1 MASVCA
7 FKLPILKKA
16 ITKFRKSERIVG
28 PKGTVAIQELLAA
41 HGDSI
46 EGSKTLLRKR
56 WAQVR
61 KQDHPPVGKMKAI
74 DVYKY
79 MYFVADK
86 LDFDWSTVLT
96 SGEKARVGRKCYD
109 APKPGETADVPAQIV
124 PKTRK
129 FKRTRW
135 HDIVSD
141 VFKDTQYASR
151 TFKDKMVV
159 AKRLYAQ
166 EKREGSAVD
175 RTRADREETQVRS
188 KEQRATLSRAGSMRR
203 KPPAPNEFQERAA
216 LASAGLPTSFT
227 SR

>member
-1 MASVCA
+1 
-7 FKLPILKKA
+7 
-16 ITKFRKSERIVG
+16 
-28 PKGTVAIQELLAA
+28 
-41 HGDSI
+41 
-46 EGSKTLLRKR
+46 
-56 WAQVR
+56 
-61 KQDHPPVGKMKAI
+61 MKAA

-109 APKPGETADVPAQIV
+109 APKPGKTPHVPAQIV

-141 VFKDTQYASR
+141 VFKDSQYASR
-151 TFKDKMVV
+151 TCKDKMVV
-159 AKRLYAQ
+159 ARRLYAQ
-166 EKREGSAVD
+166 EKREGRAAD
-175 RTRADREETQVRS
+175 RTRADREETEVRS
-188 KEQRATLSRAGSMRR
+188 KDQRAALNRAGSMRR
-203 KPPAPNEFQERAA
+203 RPPPPNEFQQRAA
-216 LASAGLPTSFT
+216 LASSGLPTSFT

>member
-28 PKGTVAIQELLAA
+28 PKGTVAIKELLLK
-41 HGDSI
+41 HGDSDV
-46 EGSKTLLRKR
+46 GSKTLLRKR

-61 KQDHPPVGKMKAI
+61 KQDHPPVGKMKSA
-74 DVYKY
+74 DVYRY

-109 APKPGETADVPAQIV
+109 APKPGEIADVPAQIV

-135 HDIVSD
+135 HDVVSD
-141 VFKDTQYASR
+141 VFKDPHHTP
-151 TFKDKMVV
+151 
-159 AKRLYAQ
+159 LC
-166 EKREGSAVD
+166 
-175 RTRADREETQVRS
+175 
-188 KEQRATLSRAGSMRR
+188 
-203 KPPAPNEFQERAA
+203 
-216 LASAGLPTSFT
+216 
-227 SR
+227 

>member
-1 MASVCA
+1 
-7 FKLPILKKA
+7 
-16 ITKFRKSERIVG
+16 
-28 PKGTVAIQELLAA
+28 
-41 HGDSI
+41 
-46 EGSKTLLRKR
+46 
-56 WAQVR
+56 
-61 KQDHPPVGKMKAI
+61 MKAI

-86 LDFDWSTVLT
+86 LDFDWSTILT

-135 HDIVSD
+135 HDVVSD
-141 VFKDTQYASR
+141 VFKDSQYASR

-159 AKRLYAQ
+159 AQRLYAQ
-166 EKREGSAVD
+166 EKREGRAAD
-175 RTRADREETQVRS
+175 RNQAEREETQARS
-188 KEQRATLSRAGSMRR
+188 TQRMTALNRVGSMRR
-203 KPPAPNEFQERAA
+203 KPPAPNEFEERAA

>member
-28 PKGTVAIQELLAA
+28 PKGTVAIQKMLLK
-41 HGDSI
+41 HGDSA

-86 LDFDWSTVLT
+86 LDFDWTTVLT
-96 SGEKARVGRKCYD
+96 SGEKAKVSRKCYN
-109 APKPGETADVPAQIV
+109 APKPGETPDVPAQIV
-124 PKTRK
+124 PKTRT

-141 VFKDTQYASR
+141 VFKDSQYASR
-151 TFKDKMVV
+151 TFKDKMLV

-166 EKREGSAVD
+166 EKREGSAAD

-188 KEQRATLSRAGSMRR
+188 KEERATLSRAGSMRR
-203 KPPAPNEFQERAA
+203 KPPAPNEFQQRAA
-216 LASAGLPTSFT
+216 L
-227 SR
+227 

>member
-1 MASVCA
+1 MLGSPPHIFKYIVDISGWWGHASPVSWSGGALVQTQEESQLHRLPKHHCQDWQGRI
-7 FKLPILKKA
+7 KLPILKKA
-16 ITKFRKSERIVG
+16 ITKFRKQERIVG
-28 PKGTVAIQELLAA
+28 PKGTVAIQELLLK
-41 HGDSI
+41 HGDSA

-61 KQDHPPVGKMKAI
+61 KQDHPPVGKMKAVDI
-74 DVYKY
+74 YKY

-96 SGEKARVGRKCYD
+96 SGEKTRVGRKCYD

-141 VFKDTQYASR
+141 VFKDSQYASR
-151 TFKDKMVV
+151 TFLKTSLR
-159 AKRLYAQ
+159 RL
-166 EKREGSAVD
+166 GC
-175 RTRADREETQVRS
+175 
-188 KEQRATLSRAGSMRR
+188 
-203 KPPAPNEFQERAA
+203 PAAR
-216 LASAGLPTSFT
+216 
-227 SR
+227 

>member
-86 LDFDWSTVLT
+86 LNFDWSTVLT

-109 APKPGETADVPAQIV
+109 APKPGETPDVPAQIV
-124 PKTRK
+124 PKTRT

-141 VFKDTQYASR
+141 VFKDSQYASR
-151 TFKDKMVV
+151 TFKDKMLV

-166 EKREGSAVD
+166 EKREGSVVD

-188 KEQRATLSRAGSMRR
+188 KEQRATLNRAGSMRR
-203 KPPAPNEFQERAA
+203 RPPAPNEFQERAA

>member
-1 MASVCA
+1 
-7 FKLPILKKA
+7 LLK
-16 ITKFRKSERIVG
+16 
-28 PKGTVAIQELLAA
+28 
-41 HGDSI
+41 HGDSA

-74 DVYKY
+74 DVYRY

-109 APKPGETADVPAQIV
+109 APKPGETPDVPAQIV
-124 PKTRK
+124 PKTRT

-141 VFKDTQYASR
+141 VFKDSQYASR

-175 RTRADREETQVRS
+175 RTRADREETQARS
-188 KEQRATLSRAGSMRR
+188 KEQRATLNRAGSMRR
-203 KPPAPNEFQERAA
+203 RAPAPNEFQERAT

>member
-1 MASVCA
+1 M
-7 FKLPILKKA
+7 
-16 ITKFRKSERIVG
+16 
-28 PKGTVAIQELLAA
+28 TVSLY
-41 HGDSI
+41 
-46 EGSKTLLRKR
+46 
-56 WAQVR
+56 
-61 KQDHPPVGKMKAI
+61 

-109 APKPGETADVPAQIV
+109 APKPGETADVPTQIV

-141 VFKDTQYASR
+141 VFKDSQYASR

-166 EKREGSAVD
+166 EKREGRAAD
-175 RTRADREETQVRS
+175 RNRVDREETQARS
-188 KEQRATLSRAGSMRR
+188 TERMAALNRVGSMRR
-203 KPPAPNEFQERAA
+203 KPPAPNEFEERAA
-216 LASAGLPTSFT
+216 LVAAGLPTSFT

>member
-28 PKGTVAIQELLAA
+28 PKGTVAIQELLLK
-41 HGDSI
+41 HGDSA

-61 KQDHPPVGKMKAI
+61 KQDHPPVGKMKAV

-109 APKPGETADVPAQIV
+109 APKPGETPDVPAQIV
-124 PKTRK
+124 PKTRT

-151 TFKDKMVV
+151 TFKDKMLV

-166 EKREGSAVD
+166 EKREGSAAD

>member
-1 MASVCA
+1 M
-7 FKLPILKKA
+7 
-16 ITKFRKSERIVG
+16 
-28 PKGTVAIQELLAA
+28 
-41 HGDSI
+41 
-46 EGSKTLLRKR
+46 LRKR

-86 LDFDWSTVLT
+86 LDFNWSTVLT

-109 APKPGETADVPAQIV
+109 APKPGETPDVPAQIV
-124 PKTRK
+124 PKTRT

-141 VFKDTQYASR
+141 VFKDSQYASR
-151 TFKDKMVV
+151 TFKDKMLV

>member
-74 DVYKY
+74 AVYKY

-86 LDFDWSTVLT
+86 LNFDWSTVLT

-109 APKPGETADVPAQIV
+109 APKPGETPDVPAQIV
-124 PKTRK
+124 PKTRT

-141 VFKDTQYASR
+141 VFKDSQYASR

-166 EKREGSAVD
+166 EKREGRA
-175 RTRADREETQVRS
+175 ADRNQADSEETQARS
-188 KEQRATLSRAGSMRR
+188 TQRMAALNRVGSMRR
-203 KPPAPNEFQERAA
+203 RPPPPNEFEERAA

>member
-16 ITKFRKSERIVG
+16 ITKFRKTERIVG
-28 PKGTVAIQELLAA
+28 PKGTVAIKELLLK
-41 HGDSI
+41 HGDSDV
-46 EGSKTLLRKR
+46 GSKTLLRKR

-74 DVYKY
+74 NVYKY

-96 SGEKARVGRKCYD
+96 SGEKAKVSRKCYD
-109 APKPGETADVPAQIV
+109 APKPGETPDVPAQIV
-124 PKTRK
+124 PKTRT

-141 VFKDTQYASR
+141 VFKDSQYASR
-151 TFKDKMVV
+151 TFKDKMLV

-166 EKREGSAVD
+166 EKREGSVVD

-188 KEQRATLSRAGSMRR
+188 KEQRATLNRAGSMRR
-203 KPPAPNEFQERAA
+203 KPPAPNEFEERAA

>member
-1 MASVCA
+1 
-7 FKLPILKKA
+7 
-16 ITKFRKSERIVG
+16 
-28 PKGTVAIQELLAA
+28 LLAA

-86 LDFDWSTVLT
+86 LNFDWSTVLT

-109 APKPGETADVPAQIV
+109 APKPGETPDVPAQIV
-124 PKTRK
+124 PKTRT

-141 VFKDTQYASR
+141 VFKDSQYASR

-166 EKREGSAVD
+166 EKREGSVVD

-188 KEQRATLSRAGSMRR
+188 KEQRATLNRAGSMRR
-203 KPPAPNEFQERAA
+203 RPPAPNEFQERAA

>member
-16 ITKFRKSERIVG
+16 ITKFRKTERIVG
-28 PKGTVAIQELLAA
+28 PKGTVAIKELLLK
-41 HGDSI
+41 HGDSDV
-46 EGSKTLLRKR
+46 GSKTLLRKR

-74 DVYKY
+74 NVYKY

-96 SGEKARVGRKCYD
+96 SGEKAKVSRKCYD
-109 APKPGETADVPAQIV
+109 APKPGETPDVPAQIV
-124 PKTRK
+124 PKTRT

-141 VFKDTQYASR
+141 VFKDSQYASR
-151 TFKDKMVV
+151 TFKDKMLV

-166 EKREGSAVD
+166 EKREGSVVD

-188 KEQRATLSRAGSMRR
+188 KEQRATLNRAGSMRR
-203 KPPAPNEFQERAA
+203 KPPAPNEFEERAT
-216 LASAGLPTSFT
+216 LASRGLPTSFT

>member
-16 ITKFRKSERIVG
+16 ITKFRKTERIVG
-28 PKGTVAIQELLAA
+28 PKGTVAIKELLLK
-41 HGDSI
+41 HGDSDV
-46 EGSKTLLRKR
+46 GSKTLLRKR

-74 DVYKY
+74 NVYKY

-96 SGEKARVGRKCYD
+96 SGEKAKVSRKCYD
-109 APKPGETADVPAQIV
+109 APKPGETPDVPAQIV
-124 PKTRK
+124 PKTRT

-141 VFKDTQYASR
+141 VFKDSQYASR
-151 TFKDKMVV
+151 TFKDKMLV

-166 EKREGSAVD
+166 EKREGTAAD

-188 KEQRATLSRAGSMRR
+188 KEQRATLNRAGSMRR
-203 KPPAPNEFQERAA
+203 KPPAPNEFEERAA

>member
-86 LDFDWSTVLT
+86 LNFDWSTVLT

-109 APKPGETADVPAQIV
+109 APKPGETPDVPAQIV
-124 PKTRK
+124 PKTRT

-141 VFKDTQYASR
+141 VFKDSQYASR

-166 EKREGSAVD
+166 EKREGSVVD

-188 KEQRATLSRAGSMRR
+188 KEQRATLNRAGSMRR
-203 KPPAPNEFQERAA
+203 RPPAPNEFQERAA

>member
-28 PKGTVAIQELLAA
+28 PKGTVAIKELLLK
-41 HGDSI
+41 HGDSA
-46 EGSKTLLRKR
+46 EGSKSLLRKR

-61 KQDHPPVGKMKAI
+61 KQDHPAVGKMKAI

-96 SGEKARVGRKCYD
+96 SGEKKRVGRKCYD
-109 APKPGETADVPAQIV
+109 APKPGETPDVPTQIV
-124 PKTRK
+124 PKTRT

-141 VFKDTQYASR
+141 VFKDSQYASR

-166 EKREGSAVD
+166 EKREGRA
-175 RTRADREETQVRS
+175 ADRNQAEREEAQARS
-188 KEQRATLSRAGSMRR
+188 TERMAALNRVGSMRR
-203 KPPAPNEFQERAA
+203 KPPQLNEFQQRAA
-216 LASAGLPTSFT
+216 LVAAGLPTSFT

>member
-86 LDFDWSTVLT
+86 LNFDWSTVLT
-96 SGEKARVGRKCYD
+96 SGEKAKVSRKCYN
-109 APKPGETADVPAQIV
+109 APKPGETPDVPAQIV
-124 PKTRK
+124 PKTRT

-141 VFKDTQYASR
+141 VFKDSQYASR
-151 TFKDKMVV
+151 TFKDKMLV

-166 EKREGSAVD
+166 EKREGSAAD

-188 KEQRATLSRAGSMRR
+188 KEQRATLNRAGSMRR
-203 KPPAPNEFQERAA
+203 RPPPPNEFEERAA

>member
-16 ITKFRKSERIVG
+16 ITKFRKTERIVG
-28 PKGTVAIQELLAA
+28 PKGTVAIKELLLK
-41 HGDSI
+41 HGDSDV
-46 EGSKTLLRKR
+46 GSKTLLRKR

-74 DVYKY
+74 NVYKY

-96 SGEKARVGRKCYD
+96 SGEKAKVSRKCYD
-109 APKPGETADVPAQIV
+109 APKPGETPDVPAQIV
-124 PKTRK
+124 PKTRT

-141 VFKDTQYASR
+141 VFKDSQYASR
-151 TFKDKMVV
+151 TFKDKMLV

-188 KEQRATLSRAGSMRR
+188 KEQRATLNRAGSMRR
-203 KPPAPNEFQERAA
+203 KPPAPNEFEERAA

>member
-1 MASVCA
+1 LYGGRCHAGHLA
-7 FKLPILKKA
+7 KKNLRQWTQQRPIY
-16 ITKFRKSERIVG
+16 SSQERIVG

-61 KQDHPPVGKMKAI
+61 KQDHPPVGKMKAV

-109 APKPGETADVPAQIV
+109 APKPGETPDVPAQIV
-124 PKTRK
+124 PKTRN

-141 VFKDTQYASR
+141 VFKDSQWARR
-151 TFKDKMVV
+151 TFKEKMLV

-166 EKREGSAVD
+166 EKREGRA
-175 RTRADREETQVRS
+175 ADRNQ
-188 KEQRATLSRAGSMRR
+188 ALHGR
-203 KPPAPNEFQERAA
+203 KIGIN
-216 LASAGLPTSFT
+216 SSWTGV
-227 SR
+227 